1 MGEIF
6 ATMAAGQKIILALSL
21 LSFVQI
27 QAAPKPF
34 PPFSGEI
41 LETLGGLLEK
51 IKPPTPTEYDAPPT
65 PVEEETIPCHRRRKR
80 DDSYGA
86 PEAVDPCGVF
96 QETDNYAVPDP
107 SGGGKGKDKE
117 TNCKW
122 VQATVFKTKYH
133 TDCTDQ
139 TSNHCIMAYKTDCK
153 DSVSYECKTDY
164 HEECAT
170 TQVEECTTPE
180 PIKTQVEE
188 CETIFKT
195 ETETVTE
202 EVCTLEY
209 EDVCTSS
216 YGYSLNCV
224 QVPKKTCKDEPKT
237 IEKEVPEKSCKTV
250 EKVVESE
257 PVCVTVPKHTCNTV
271 PVEECGNVPRI
282 DCSLVAI
289 GEDCK
294 KVPERKCR
302 QRPIQY
308 PVTERKKVC
317 DEPK

>member
-1 MGEIF
+1 MG
-6 ATMAAGQKIILALSL
+6 
-21 LSFVQI
+21 
-27 QAAPKPF
+27 
-34 PPFSGEI
+34 SGEI

-164 HEECAT
+164 HE
-170 TQVEECTTPE
+170 
-180 PIKTQVEE
+180 
-188 CETIFKT
+188 
-195 ETETVTE
+195 
-202 EVCTLEY
+202 
-209 EDVCTSS
+209 DVCTSS

-257 PVCVTVPKHTCNTV
+257 
-271 PVEECGNVPRI
+271 
-282 DCSLVAI
+282 
-289 GEDCK
+289 
-294 KVPERKCR
+294 
-302 QRPIQY
+302 
-308 PVTERKKVC
+308 
-317 DEPK
+317 